1 MIGGV
6 EIEMPAKDCG
16 MAIEV
21 AARAVWQHW
30 PHAAFEDATT
40 GQRFDQFHEI
50 PFGTLDEIFVYR
62 DAQADDVWDAVGAI
76 PAVHNTM
83 IHILVDEGL
92 LTLVV
97 DQSDNEMQQVAAA
110 VRSALEKTGT
120 LAVRGVNHVA

>member
-1 MIGGV
+1 M
-6 EIEMPAKDCG
+6 
-16 MAIEV
+16 
-21 AARAVWQHW
+21 
-30 PHAAFEDATT
+30 
-40 GQRFDQFHEI
+40 
-50 PFGTLDEIFVYR
+50 DEIFVYR
-62 DAQADDVWDAVGAI
+62 DAQAADVWDAAGAI